1 MKMKE
6 KSEKFGLRLNIP
18 RTKIMTS
25 NPINAQQRDAEKM
38 EKARHYFG
46 CSKITADFDMTKVD
60 NIFKSRDIVLPTNFH
75 IVKGMG
81 FLTVMYG

>member
-38 EKARHYFG
+38 EKA
-46 CSKITADFDMTKVD
+46 K
-60 NIFKSRDIVLPTNFH
+60 DIILGVPKLLQ
-75 IVKGMG
+75 I
-81 FLTVMYG
+81 LI